1 MSVAPPTK
9 PRILVVCTGNVCR
22 SPYMERVTQ
31 QIVDEAWD
39 PGSVEVHSAGT
50 AALAGR
56 GMDPGTEEILRCAGV
71 RTEGFKAR
79 QLVKDHVA
87 SSALVLTATRAHR
100 GPVASLHPRALRY
113 TFALGD
119 FVHLAS
125 SLPDEKMPRT
135 DDPAKWLSEITQGVA
150 QRRGLVSPRD
160 PVEVDVTDPFR
171 RGPEVFAQMSREVD
185 VLRPGLERALGGHRT
200 R

>member
-50 AALAGR
+50 AALVGR
-56 GMDPGTEEILRCAGV
+56 GMDPGTEDILRRAGV
-71 RTEGFKAR
+71 RTEGFEAR
-79 QLVKDHVA
+79 QISKDYVA
-87 SSALVLTATRAHR
+87 TAALVLTATRVHR
-100 GPVASLHPRALRY
+100 GPVAALHPRALRY

-125 SLPDEKMPRT
+125 NIPGDELPT
-135 DDPAKWLSEITQGVA
+135 SDDPHDWLKEITQRVA
-150 QRRGLVSPRD
+150 QRRGFVPPRD
-160 PVEVDVTDPFR
+160 TAEVDVVDPFR
-171 RGPEVFAQMSREVD
+171 RGPEVFAQMGRELD
-185 VLRPGLERALGGHRT
+185 ALRPGLTRALGGHRA